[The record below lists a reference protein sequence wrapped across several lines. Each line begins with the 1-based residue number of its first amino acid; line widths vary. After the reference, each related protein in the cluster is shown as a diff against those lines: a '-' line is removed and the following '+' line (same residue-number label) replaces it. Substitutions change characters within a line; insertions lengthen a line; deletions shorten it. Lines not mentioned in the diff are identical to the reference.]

1 MILFIILIIMMIIFI
16 VDANYNHSCM
26 RCMREITSQIQS
38 INNKIQ
44 EIEKKIS

>member
-26 RCMREITSQIQS
+26 REITSQIQS

-44 EIEKKIS
+44 EIEKKDKLI

>member
-16 VDANYNHSCM
+16 VDANYNHYCL
-26 RCMREITSQIQS
+26 RKITLQMQS
-38 INNKIQ
+38 INDKIQ

>member
-1 MILFIILIIMMIIFI
+1 MLLFIILIIMIVVFII
-16 VDANYNHSCM
+16 DANYNHY
-26 RCMREITSQIQS
+26 CMREITSQIQS